1 MNILDRTANLCFN
14 GDMTK
19 TQTDQE
25 YQASLT
31 RPEYHRLVAARSENF
46 RRLAKAYFDAKYPQR
61 PAPTT
66 DEDLLEL
73 FELDYCPCDGSDNHP
88 LYNIDTRYAVI
99 YNWSTVLRDS
109 MCLCVDLEEVESF
122 KTDTFTGEP
131 YRLLVA
137 FDLHEGVVL

>member
-1 MNILDRTANLCFN
+1 MKILDRAANLCFN

-31 RPEYHRLVAARSENF
+31 GRQYTQLVIRRSDNF
-46 RRLAKAYFDAKYPQR
+46 RRMAKAFIDARYPQGL
-61 PAPTT
+61 PCT
-66 DEDLLEL
+66 DDDLLEI
-73 FELDYCPCDGSDNHP
+73 FELDYNPNDESQDNP

-99 YNWSTVLRDS
+99 YDWSTLRDS

-122 KTDTFTGEP
+122 KTGSLLGKP
-131 YRLLVA
+131 YRLQVA